1 MPGDLAPRCSDG
13 LTRRVPLQSRRLSVY
28 RRTFMRRNISSLLF
42 LALTT
47 SAFSQQSPTTMTKA
61 VIRLQNPNAKNDS
74 FTLKPKTMY
83 RAGTTYCR
91 IEAQPDPERGIHGVV
106 VINGPDV
113 WMVNL
118 LTKTARHMIDP
129 GRPMAAVCLCLRAVR
144 RQVWK
149 LAGNSPIS
157 KQEPVRNRA
166 RFFVVKQPT
175 STRSMPAIPECF
187 FIRQARLSVPG

>member
-1 MPGDLAPRCSDG
+1 
-13 LTRRVPLQSRRLSVY
+13 
-28 RRTFMRRNISSLLF
+28 MRRNISSLLF

-47 SAFSQQSPTTMTKA
+47 GAFSQQSSTTMTKV

-91 IEAQPDPERGIHGVV
+91 IEEQPDPERGIHGVV

-144 RQVWK
+144 
-149 LAGNSPIS
+149 
-157 KQEPVRNRA
+157 
-166 RFFVVKQPT
+166 
-175 STRSMPAIPECF
+175 
-187 FIRQARLSVPG
+187 